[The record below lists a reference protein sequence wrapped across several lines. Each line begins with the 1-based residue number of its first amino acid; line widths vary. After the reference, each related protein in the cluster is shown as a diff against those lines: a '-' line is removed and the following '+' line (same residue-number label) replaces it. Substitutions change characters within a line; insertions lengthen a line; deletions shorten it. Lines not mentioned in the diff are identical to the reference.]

1 MTELKLIYL
10 LGDPVAHSL
19 SPDFQNA
26 GLQALRL
33 PWKYIPE
40 QVSTGNLAALLNG
53 LGQPGIAGAN
63 ITIPHKIAALPLLDT
78 LNEEAKMIGAINTV
92 VARDG
97 KLTGYNTDIKGFL
110 RALRDRRPEGLAGRG
125 VLLVGSGGA
134 ARAAAAGI
142 VREELS
148 DHIYLLSR
156 TREKSVQLIDI
167 INRCREEEN
176 RLEVTLLED
185 FSDIGPG
192 IRESVGLI
200 INATPAGMNRE
211 KQAVPFPSLA
221 GFSPQTLLFDF
232 VYSHTPTWLQRQA
245 AQAGL
250 DVEDGLNTLLYQ
262 GMKSFSLWTG
272 FAPPE
277 QIMREALQKALN
289 KRKGR
294 ET

>member
-1 MTELKLIYL
+1 M
-10 LGDPVAHSL
+10 
-19 SPDFQNA
+19 
-26 GLQALRL
+26 
-33 PWKYIPE
+33 
-40 QVSTGNLAALLNG
+40 
-53 LGQPGIAGAN
+53 
-63 ITIPHKIAALPLLDT
+63 
-78 LNEEAKMIGAINTV
+78 
-92 VARDG
+92 
-97 KLTGYNTDIKGFL
+97 
-110 RALRDRRPEGLAGRG
+110 
-125 VLLVGSGGA
+125 LLVGSGGA

-156 TREKSVQLIDI
+156 TRGKSVQLIDV
-167 INRCREEEN
+167 INRYREEEN

-200 INATPAGMNRE
+200 VNATPAGMNGE
-211 KQAVPFPSLA
+211 KETVPFPSMV

-232 VYSHTPTWLQRQA
+232 VYSRIPTWLQRHA
-245 AQAGL
+245 EQAGL

-272 FAPPE
+272 STPPE
-277 QIMREALQKALN
+277 RIMREALEKAL
-289 KRKGR
+289 KRRKGR

>member
-33 PWKYIPE
+33 PWKYIPK
-40 QVSTGNLAALLNG
+40 QVSTGDLAALFNG

-78 LNEEAKMIGAINTV
+78 LNEEAEMIGAINTV

-110 RALRDRRPEGLAGRG
+110 RAFRERRPEGLAGRG

-142 VREELS
+142 VREKLS

-192 IRESVGLI
+192 ILESVGLI

-211 KQAVPFPSLA
+211 KENVPFPSLV
-221 GFSPQTLLFDF
+221 GFPPQTLLFDF
-232 VYSHTPTWLQRQA
+232 VYSRTPTWLQRQA